1 MKKLPKIGQRVVVKA
16 NGFLTDSEGQE
27 ATVLETQRE
36 DSALV
41 SFDTKFNSALHN
53 NSQSALS
60 DMCYWFPIDY
70 LKKVK

>member
-27 ATVLETQRE
+27 ATVLETQRK

-41 SFDTKFNSALHN
+41 EFDTKFNPRHHHRSSAL
-53 NSQSALS
+53 
-60 DMCYWFPIDY
+60 
-70 LKKVK
+70 